1 MERQKMLRKLA
12 LAALVG
18 GLTIAAPSGDAL
30 AEAAGS
36 QDFTVVKIGANPGT
50 VIARGVITAAGVEEN
65 DRLQIPTAPQFH
77 VIFHFP
83 QGDLFMTNTV
93 GTPEVDFNP
102 AACLSRITL
111 HPTTVVTGGTDAYA
125 GATGSATSTAHLT
138 VLGGRNEDGTC
149 QGPASPPM
157 FMTTF
162 VQASGT
168 LRLP

>member
-1 MERQKMLRKLA
+1 MRRRLA

-18 GLTIAAPSGDAL
+18 GLTIAAPSGYAL
-30 AEAAGS
+30 AETAGS

-50 VIARGVITAAGVEEN
+50 VIAHGVISGAGVEEN
-65 DRLQIPTAPQFH
+65 DRLQNPTAPRFH

-93 GTPEVDFNP
+93 GPPEIDFNP
-102 AACLSRITL
+102 AACVSRITL
-111 HPTTVVTGGTDAYA
+111 HPTTVVTGGTNAYA
-125 GATGSATSTAHLT
+125 GATGSGTSTAHLT
-138 VLGGRNEDGTC
+138 VVGGRNEDGSC
-149 QGPASPPM
+149 QGPTSPPM
-157 FMTTF
+157 FMMSF